1 MPQQL
6 DRFPQLVAR
15 YAEHLHAAL
24 GGERPAHHVASPL
37 GAWLVLALAAPAA
50 TGPVRASLEDLLGEP
65 AEQAAAHAGRLL
77 SEPHP
82 AVAAAAALWT
92 RADQRTPALRAWES
106 GLAEI
111 VERGAV
117 PSQEGANAWA
127 STRTGGLIEEFPIR
141 VDARTLLVLASA
153 LATDVSWLTPFGTA
167 PAAELGADSP
177 WAERVTTALRSADVH
192 ACFLAPTP
200 EAGDVAVHT
209 VESADDDP
217 LVVVSVIGAPDV
229 APPAVLAA
237 AHRIATDHVDA
248 LAPRYSLF
256 DLPLGEGHAWTITE
270 EPTQTLARDGRE
282 EHCGATLPA
291 WSARSTH
298 DLLRDPRTGFGDA
311 AAAVLPLLPPRPE
324 GFAVEAVQSAMAEYS
339 RVGFKAAAVTAL
351 GIRVGSVAPSPRPG
365 VLRRAALRFGR
376 PYAVVAVVGARR
388 GPWHGVP
395 VFSAWVAEPS
405 DAG

>member
-15 YAEHLHAAL
+15 YAERLHLAL
-24 GGERPAHHVASPL
+24 SPGHQVASPL

-50 TGPVRASLEDLLGEP
+50 TGSVRATLEDVLGEP
-65 AEQAAAHAGRLL
+65 AQAAAARAGRLL
-77 SEPHP
+77 AEPHP

-92 RADQRTPALRAWES
+92 RADQRTPALQAWES
-106 GLAEI
+106 GLADV

-127 STRTGGLIEEFPIR
+127 ADRTGGLIDEFPIQ

-153 LATDVSWLTPFGTA
+153 LATDVSWGTPFDTV

-177 WAERVTTALRSADVH
+177 WAGRVTTALRAPSIH
-192 ACFLAPTP
+192 RCFLALTRD
-200 EAGDVAVHT
+200 AGTVAVHAAD
-209 VESADDDP
+209 SADDDP
-217 LVVVSVIGAPDV
+217 LVVVSVIAAPDV

-237 AHRIATDHVDA
+237 AHRIASDHVA
-248 LAPRYSLF
+248 GLAPRLSLF

-270 EPTQTLARDGRE
+270 EPTQTHARDGRE
-282 EHCGATLPA
+282 ERFAATLPA

-298 DLLRDPRTGFGDA
+298 DLLRDPRTGFAEA
-311 AAAVLPLLPPRPE
+311 AAALVPLLPPQPE
-324 GFAVEAVQSAMAEYS
+324 GFAVEAVQSAMAAYS

-351 GIRVGSVAPSPRPG
+351 GIRLAGMPPAPRPG
-365 VLRRAALRFGR
+365 LLRRAALRFGR
-376 PYAVVAVVGARR
+376 PYAVVAVAQQRRR

-405 DAG
+405 EA